1 MFCAYCGNDTKGT
14 KEHIIS
20 CAILDL
26 FPECFATIDSIRNI
40 VHMGDPIVKDVCANC
55 NNRRISYIDSYA
67 KTIVSDYFIQKYEKD
82 TVLEFAYNY
91 TLTQK
96 VFLKYAYNDL
106 RSHKDNTLFFSRKI
120 VDFLMNEDLGKPL
133 KNVTILAGL
142 AVNTSPIPDQ
152 VFGDRKIRWSKNP
165 AFLSN
170 SIVEHLDYETGKIKL
185 REKNPCQQIEG
196 ISLSYVFR
204 MNSGQFLLVCWDDD
218 ISEHDLEI
226 KCELL
231 QYQYPYTI
239 LDPQGLSRLSRC
251 TSEITYHFEKL
262 IDVRWGQGIFDDITW
277 MRGTYSDES
286 QRYQKEIEAFW
297 QKEGEKLL
305 KAHPR

>member
-1 MFCAYCGNDTKGT
+1 MKIGSEAKVICAYCGNDTKGT

-170 SIVEHLDYETGKIKL
+170 SIVEHLDYETGQIKL
-185 REKNPCQQIEG
+185 REKNH
-196 ISLSYVFR
+196 V
-204 MNSGQFLLVCWDDD
+204 
-218 ISEHDLEI
+218 
-226 KCELL
+226 
-231 QYQYPYTI
+231 
-239 LDPQGLSRLSRC
+239 SRLRGLV
-251 TSEITYHFEKL
+251 YHMYL
-262 IDVRWGQGIFDDITW
+262 D
-277 MRGTYSDES
+277 
-286 QRYQKEIEAFW
+286 
-297 QKEGEKLL
+297 
-305 KAHPR
+305 